1 MTAPA
6 GTRRVDPHA
15 AVRDCAIALGV
26 AGWEPAQFPNTTV
39 WTAPNATRRVIL
51 SGTATTAR
59 IIGPGFE
66 LTLAADADPGL
77 FELVLTAT
85 IGALT

>member
-1 MTAPA
+1 MATID
-6 GTRRVDPHA
+6 TRRVDPHA
-15 AVRDCAIALGV
+15 AVRDCAVALRV

-39 WTAPNATRRVIL
+39 WTAPNAVRRVIL

-59 IIGPGFE
+59 IVGPGFE
-66 LTLAADADPGL
+66 LVLSFDADPGL
-77 FELVLTAT
+77 FELVLTAA